1 VCTAIPAVSKRK
13 RTFTLQRGQ
22 GAQSG
27 HSLGFLAD
35 RELLYSESECEST
48 RSDRASASSG
58 REIAMR
64 LSLNSSYVV
73 LVRQGDV
80 GGANRNDRRLW
91 PSVRF
96 APMPGGTDTAHPADL

>member
-1 VCTAIPAVSKRK
+1 MHGDTGRFKTKSCSQTETCQS
-13 RTFTLQRGQ
+13 
-22 GAQSG
+22 AQSG

-80 GGANRNDRRLW
+80 GGANRHERRLW
-91 PSVRF
+91 RSVRF